1 MRMIVPVPARS
12 ISRWI
17 VTATAT
23 GGTPGGTGVAGM
35 QGTAN
40 ATSSVVTDR
49 GALAQAQC
57 TAVWFKRTSPI
68 DRTNKPW
75 SRPIDCISSC
85 RKHGDHERNRSSLR
99 VRPILCEPLTD
110 SIRLLDRISGQVYA
124 RRGPPHVADALLGA
138 RDQIFGAAIA
148 GGNYAPEG
156 AVRAT
161 RTAVRRPSTSTLTAI
176 C

>member
-75 SRPIDCISSC
+75 SRPIDCISAC

-124 RRGPPHVADALLGA
+124 TTLIGGGHPMWPTPCWALAIKSSARRSRAATTRRRG
-138 RDQIFGAAIA
+138 R
-148 GGNYAPEG
+148 
-156 AVRAT
+156 
-161 RTAVRRPSTSTLTAI
+161 
-176 C
+176 